1 MKRDKILNTACALT
15 TGPRAEAY
23 GEPYANMLN
32 FASLLAGYFEA
43 RWSVSPDSVT
53 AEDAAFIMV
62 LAKMA
67 RTIDHDLAPHADN
80 YIDLAAYAAMAG
92 EIAAQER
99 ES

>member
-1 MKRDKILNTACALT
+1 MNRGDILRTAASLT
-15 TGPRAEAY
+15 EGDRAAAY
-23 GEPYANMLN
+23 GEPFENMLN
-32 FASLLAGYFEA
+32 FASLLGGYLEA
-43 RWSVSPDSVT
+43 RFSVHHDAVT

-67 RTIDHDLAPHADN
+67 RTIDHKLPPHADN

-99 ES
+99 EG